1 MRQHDVI
8 VTHESTEG
16 RKDSTSHY
24 HRSSISLRRVDVLP
38 LVSSDSILHV
48 GVVNLFPVV
57 FVSRANV
64 LLHQTGAISVGT
76 SSASTCCQ
84 LAQQEQSSTAVACG
98 SYSHIFHLVLFAIVW
113 LVDVS
118 ESEDAVL

>member
-16 RKDSTSHY
+16 QKDTTSHY

-64 LLHQTGAISVGT
+64 LLHQMGAISVGT
-76 SSASTCCQ
+76 SLLQ
-84 LAQQEQSSTAVACG
+84 PVAT
-98 SYSHIFHLVLFAIVW
+98 
-113 LVDVS
+113 
-118 ESEDAVL
+118 